1 VSADRHVNYAVT
13 VVDDV
18 FHVTNPTLSQTVVS
32 PDEFVTNSRIRRF
45 VAVDANVDLLY
56 GDRIRD
62 YFEHQGIAAH
72 IQPIP
77 VTEQHKSMATVCDL
91 VDEIDRFGIDRHE
104 PIIAVGG
111 GVLLDVVGVTASLY
125 RRGTAYIRVPTTLV
139 GLVDAGI
146 GTKTGVNHNGHKN
159 RLGAYH
165 PPQTVLLD
173 RGLLATLDR
182 RHIANGLAEIVK
194 IALVR
199 DAHLF
204 DLLVEQSPELLRR
217 RFQEVGEE
225 VLDRAIAGM
234 LDELRGNLWETTL
247 ERLVDFGHAI
257 SPAIELLALPELLHG
272 EAVAIDMALFT
283 TVACRRGL
291 LSCADR
297 DRVLNLLR
305 SIGLPVT
312 HDLLE
317 PSVLRGA
324 LAEVT
329 RHRGGR
335 QRLPL
340 PTSIGTACFVND
352 VTESELVLAAKEL
365 EDLR

>member
-1 VSADRHVNYAVT
+1 VATERHVSYEVT
-13 VVDDV
+13 VVEDV
-18 FHVTNPTLSQTVVS
+18 FDPANPTLSRTVAAPNESVS
-32 PDEFVTNSRIRRF
+32 DSGIRRF
-45 VAVDANVDLLY
+45 VAVDANVDRLH
-56 GDRIRD
+56 GKRIRD
-62 YFEHQGIAAH
+62 YFEHHGVTARILA
-72 IQPIP
+72 IP
-77 VTEQHKSMATVCDL
+77 VSEQHKTMATVSAL

-146 GTKTGVNHNGHKN
+146 GAKTGVNHNRHKN

-165 PPQTVLLD
+165 PPLTALLD
-173 RGLLATLDR
+173 RRLLATLDR

-199 DAHLF
+199 DTHLF
-204 DLLVEQSPELLRR
+204 DLLVEKSPVVLRQ
-217 RFQEVGEE
+217 RFQDVGMD

-234 LDELRGNLWETTL
+234 LDELSGNLWETTL

-283 TVACRRGL
+283 TVSCRRGL
-291 LSCADR
+291 LSAADR
-297 DRVLNLLR
+297 DRVLDLLR

-317 PSVLRGA
+317 PSVLRDA

-340 PTSIGTACFVND
+340 PTSIGSACFVND

-365 EDLR
+365 EELR